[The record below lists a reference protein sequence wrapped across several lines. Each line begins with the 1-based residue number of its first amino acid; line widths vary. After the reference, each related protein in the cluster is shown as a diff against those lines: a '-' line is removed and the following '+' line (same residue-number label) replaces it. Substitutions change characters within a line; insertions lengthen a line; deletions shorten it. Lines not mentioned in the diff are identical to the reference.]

1 MLMMLGR
8 FGAWENAIAADAHDA
23 GAVWG
28 FGKTPLQLMLMM
40 LGRSGAW
47 ENAIAADAHD
57 AGAVW
62 GLGERLC
69 S

>member
-1 MLMMLGR
+1 MLMMLGRFGAGENAKTPLQLILILGR

-28 FGKTPLQLMLMM
+28 
-40 LGRSGAW
+40 
-47 ENAIAADAHD
+47 
-57 AGAVW
+57 
-62 GLGERLC
+62 LGERHC